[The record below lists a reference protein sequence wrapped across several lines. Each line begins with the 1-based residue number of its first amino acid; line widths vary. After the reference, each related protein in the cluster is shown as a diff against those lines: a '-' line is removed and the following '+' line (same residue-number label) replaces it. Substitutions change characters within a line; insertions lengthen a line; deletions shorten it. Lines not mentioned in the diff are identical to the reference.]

1 MTSTTT
7 PRTALPTVTHP
18 CAACFAT
25 PAAYA
30 DCAPAAA
37 AGNNPW
43 D

>member
-7 PRTALPTVTHP
+7 RTALPTVTHP
-18 CAACFAT
+18 CAARFAT

-37 AGNNPW
+37 GNNPW